1 MVRATFAGYTTALS
15 ALQANQKRL
24 DITGQNLSNMNTPG
38 YTRQQLKVS
47 SVNYTNPISHYLNDT
62 MAVVGY
68 GVSMDAVTQIR
79 DPYLDA
85 QYRNQIQKS
94 GYTDSIQT
102 ALDRLAN
109 VFDESHITGIRKAF
123 DNILSTLD
131 NMQDPAKVT
140 DAIYDSELRNRMQ
153 ALTNALNNAS
163 LDLTKAEQDELRK
176 LDGTGVN
183 DAGDI
188 QNVNNILQQ
197 IGQLNRNIKNGQIAG
212 MDCLELMDERNL
224 LLDELASYIPI
235 EVTYYKDAAHD
246 GLNSSGDPA
255 MAEEYYLDGQGHVVG
270 RRDWPDDLRVEMVY
284 KDSDGKTQKLTLVE
298 GTIGE
303 GDDNYGKLKM
313 TVSKEVFDKD
323 GNPALVDK
331 DGNPIPFDKDGNPIL
346 PVDKDGNPVPVNHTF
361 EPYWDSDDKT
371 AVNIMDFSTSPMVS
385 LEINGLETYDASSPI
400 SKQKTIDF
408 TVTINTKSDP
418 NNPDETITTG
428 TIGNHFAS
436 GSVQAKLDM
445 LWQDGTTDGISD
457 VRGYEFYRN
466 QLDNL
471 AKAFANVM
479 NKLNIEGTVGGKD
492 NSQYLLANKTTDGQP
507 NVDGTVG
514 ITAANIGVSKGWING
529 DVHVSTTDIDG
540 DGNNNDTVLRMIE
553 AMKAAYTK
561 DGYTGKYFKIEA
573 SDLDDIDL
581 KNNSFSEY
589 INYTSTILA
598 NDSYSNAESLKNNV
612 TVLNGIQNSRDSFS
626 GISLDEEASNMMM
639 YISAYNAASRLM
651 TTLDEALNTLINNT
665 GLVGR

>member
-102 ALDRLAN
+102 ALDRLSN

-140 DAIYDSELRNRMQ
+140 DAIYDAELRNRMQ

-163 LDLTKAEQDELRK
+163 LDLTNAEQDELRK
-176 LDGTGVN
+176 LDGTGIN
-183 DAGDI
+183 ESGDI

-197 IGQLNRNIKNGQIAG
+197 IGQLNRDIKKGQIAG

-235 EVTYYKDAAHD
+235 ETTYYKDAAHD
-246 GLNSSGDPA
+246 GISSTGGKA
-255 MAEEYYLDGQGHVVG
+255 EAEEYYLDGHGNVVG

-284 KDSDGKTQKLTLVE
+284 KDKDGNTQKLTLVE

-303 GDDNYGKLKM
+303 NDDNYGKIRM
-313 TVSKEVFDKD
+313 EMKD
-323 GNPALVDK
+323 DNNNVIWSS
-331 DGNPIPFDKDGNPIL
+331 N
-346 PVDKDGNPVPVNHTF
+346 
-361 EPYWDSDDKT
+361 DKT
-371 AVNIMDFSTSPMVS
+371 AAEITTTPPNVS
-385 LEINGLETYDASSPI
+385 LEFQGIEKYDPVNKTNP
-400 SKQKTIDF
+400 SKIENVTFERTF
-408 TVTINTKSDP
+408 TKDANTGD
-418 NNPDETITTG
+418 ITG
-428 TIGNHFAS
+428 AELSKHFSS
-436 GSVQAKLDM
+436 GSIQAKLDM
-445 LWQDGTTDGISD
+445 LWKDGTTSGISD
-457 VRGYEFYRN
+457 VRGYEFYRD

-471 AKAFANVM
+471 AKAFAKVM
-479 NKLNIEGTVGGKD
+479 NKLNIEGTAGGKD
-492 NSQYLLANKTTDGQP
+492 NSQYLLANKT
-507 NVDGTVG
+507 VDGTTGADETAG

-529 DVHVSTTDIDG
+529 DVHVSTTDLDK

-561 DGYTGKYFKIEA
+561 DGYKGKYFEIDA
-573 SDLDDIDL
+573 GDLDGIDL

-612 TVLNGIQNSRDSFS
+612 TVLNGIQNSRDSVS
-626 GISLDEEASNMMM
+626 GVSLDEEASNMMM

>member
-24 DITGQNLSNMNTPG
+24 DISGQNLSNMNTPG

-62 MAVVGY
+62 QAVVGY

-94 GYTDSIQT
+94 GYNDSINT
-102 ALDRLAN
+102 ALDRLAGI
-109 VFDESHITGIRKAF
+109 FDESDITGIRKAF
-123 DNILSTLD
+123 DNVLSTLT

-140 DAIYDSELRNRMQ
+140 DQIYDSELRNRIQ

-163 LDLTKAEQDELRK
+163 RDLTKAQQDELQK

-183 DAGDI
+183 EMGDV
-188 QNVNNILQQ
+188 QNINNILQQ
-197 IGQLNRNIKNGQIAG
+197 VGKLNREIKNGQIAG

-246 GLNSSGDPA
+246 GIGDDGNGNTVARPN
-255 MAEEYYLDGQGHVVG
+255 EEYYLDGHGNIVG

-284 KDSDGKTQKLTLVE
+284 KDKDGNTQKLTLVE

-303 GDDNYGKLKM
+303 DDDNYGQLQMQVQYK
-313 TVSKEVFDKD
+313 DKD
-323 GNPALVDK
+323 GKDVTWTSDSKTAINILDSNGSPNVSLTFTGLKQYNPLNPGAQLDPTTGSKPVTFSRDTTTNPAELS
-331 DGNPIPFDKDGNPIL
+331 G
-346 PVDKDGNPVPVNHTF
+346 
-361 EPYWDSDDKT
+361 Y
-371 AVNIMDFSTSPMVS
+371 FS
-385 LEINGLETYDASSPI
+385 G
-400 SKQKTIDF
+400 
-408 TVTINTKSDP
+408 
-418 NNPDETITTG
+418 
-428 TIGNHFAS
+428 

-445 LWQDGTTDGISD
+445 LWKDGTTEGIAD
-457 VRGYEFYRN
+457 VRGYEFYHN
-466 QLDNL
+466 QLNNL
-471 AKAFANVM
+471 ASAFAAVM
-479 NKLNIEGTVGGKD
+479 NKLNIEGTSNNDKT
-492 NSQYLLANKTTDGQP
+492 QYLLANKTNDST
-507 NVDGTVG
+507 TG
-514 ITAANIGVSKGWING
+514 ITAANIGVSQGWING
-529 DVHVSTTDIDG
+529 SVHVSTTDLDK
-540 DGNNNDTVLRMIE
+540 DGNNNDTILKMIE
-553 AMKAAYTK
+553 AMNAAYTK
-561 DGYTGKYFKIEA
+561 DGYDGKYFKIEGN
-573 SDLDDIDL
+573 DLNGVDL
-581 KNNSFSEY
+581 KNNSFTDY

-598 NDSYSNAESLKNNV
+598 NDTYTNALDLKTNV
-612 TVLNGIQNSRDSFS
+612 TVLNGIQNSRDEVS
-626 GISLDEEASNMMM
+626 GVSLDEEASNMMM

>member
-24 DITGQNLSNMNTPG
+24 DISGQNLSNMNTPG

-62 MAVVGY
+62 QAVVGY

-94 GYTDSIQT
+94 GYNDSINT
-102 ALDRLAN
+102 ALDRLAGI
-109 VFDESHITGIRKAF
+109 FDESDITGIRKAF
-123 DNILSTLD
+123 DNVLSTLT

-140 DAIYDSELRNRMQ
+140 DQIYDSELRNRIQ

-163 LDLTKAEQDELRK
+163 RDLTKAQQDELQK

-183 DAGDI
+183 EMGDV
-188 QNVNNILQQ
+188 QNINDILQQ
-197 IGQLNRNIKNGQIAG
+197 VGKLNREIKNGQIAG

-246 GLNSSGDPA
+246 GIGDDGNGNTVARPN
-255 MAEEYYLDGQGHVVG
+255 EEYYLDGHGNIVG

-284 KDSDGKTQKLTLVE
+284 KDKDGNTQKLTLVE

-303 GDDNYGKLKM
+303 DDDNYGQLQMQVQYK
-313 TVSKEVFDKD
+313 DKD
-323 GNPALVDK
+323 GKDVTWTSDSKTAINILDSNGSPNVSLNFTGLKPYNPLKPGAQLDPTTGSESVSFSRDTTQNPAELS
-331 DGNPIPFDKDGNPIL
+331 G
-346 PVDKDGNPVPVNHTF
+346 
-361 EPYWDSDDKT
+361 Y
-371 AVNIMDFSTSPMVS
+371 FS
-385 LEINGLETYDASSPI
+385 G
-400 SKQKTIDF
+400 
-408 TVTINTKSDP
+408 
-418 NNPDETITTG
+418 
-428 TIGNHFAS
+428 

-445 LWQDGTTDGISD
+445 LWKDGTTEGIAD
-457 VRGYEFYRN
+457 VRGYEFYHN
-466 QLDNL
+466 QLNNL
-471 AKAFANVM
+471 AKAFAAVM
-479 NKLNIEGTVGGKD
+479 NHLNIQGTNANPNKD
-492 NSQYLLANKTTDGQP
+492 ESQYLLASKDDDSSNIKD
-507 NVDGTVG
+507 
-514 ITAANIGVSKGWING
+514 ITAANIGVSQGWING
-529 DVHVSTTDIDG
+529 SVHVSTTDLNE
-540 DGNNNDTVLRMIE
+540 DGNNNDTILKMIE
-553 AMKAAYTK
+553 AMGAAYTK
-561 DGYTGKYFKIEA
+561 NGYTGEYFTITA
-573 SDLDDIDL
+573 DILGADATGLGGVDL
-581 KNNSFSEY
+581 KNNSFTDY

-598 NDSYSNAESLKNNV
+598 NDTYTNALDLKTNV
-612 TVLNGIQNSRDSFS
+612 TVLNGIQNSRDEVS
-626 GISLDEEASNMMM
+626 GVSLDEEASNMMM

>member
-24 DITGQNLSNMNTPG
+24 DISGQNLSNMNTPG

-62 MAVVGY
+62 QAVVGY

-94 GYTDSIQT
+94 GYNDSINT
-102 ALDRLAN
+102 ALDRLAGI
-109 VFDESHITGIRKAF
+109 FDESDITGIRKAF
-123 DNILSTLD
+123 DNVLSTLT

-140 DAIYDSELRNRMQ
+140 DQIYDSELRNRIQ

-163 LDLTKAEQDELRK
+163 LDLTQAEQDELRK
-176 LDGTGVN
+176 LDGTGIN
-183 DAGDI
+183 EMGDV
-188 QNVNNILQQ
+188 QNINNILQQ
-197 IGQLNRNIKNGQIAG
+197 VGKLNREIKNGQIAG

-246 GLNSSGDPA
+246 GIGDDGNGNTVARPN
-255 MAEEYYLDGQGHVVG
+255 EEYHLDGHGNIVG

-284 KDSDGKTQKLTLVE
+284 KDKDGKTQKLTLVE

-303 GDDNYGKLKM
+303 DKDNYGQLKM
-313 TVSKEVFDKD
+313 NVEST
-323 GNPALVDK
+323 
-331 DGNPIPFDKDGNPIL
+331 
-346 PVDKDGNPVPVNHTF
+346 DKDGNPVH
-361 EPYWDSDDKT
+361 WDSDQKT
-371 AVNIMDFSTSPMVS
+371 AVNIMDSTTSPEVS
-385 LEINGLETYDASSPI
+385 LEFTGLTTYDPLKPNSA
-400 SKQKTIDF
+400 KKTEKF
-408 TVTINTKSDP
+408 EHPTINTTT
-418 NNPDETITTG
+418 NPQSATV
-428 TIGNHFAS
+428 GNHLTG

-445 LWQDGTTDGISD
+445 LWKDGTTEGIAD

-471 AKAFANVM
+471 ASAFATVM
-479 NKLNIEGTVGGKD
+479 NKLNIEGTNNND
-492 NSQYLLANKTTDGQP
+492 TTQYLLANKTNDLPT
-507 NVDGTVG
+507 G
-514 ITAANIGVSKGWING
+514 ITAANIGVSQGWING
-529 DVHVSTTDIDG
+529 SVHVSTTDLDK
-540 DGNNNDTVLRMIE
+540 DGNNNDTILKMME

-561 DGYTGKYFKIEA
+561 DGYDGKYFKITGA
-573 SDLDDIDL
+573 DLGVDL
-581 KNNSFSEY
+581 KNNSFTDY

-598 NDSYSNAESLKNNV
+598 NDTYTNAENLKTNV
-612 TVLNGIQNSRDSFS
+612 TVLNGIQNSRDEVS
-626 GISLDEEASNMMM
+626 GVSLDEEASNMMM

>member
-24 DITGQNLSNMNTPG
+24 DISGQNLSNMNTPG

-47 SVNYTNPISHYLNDT
+47 SINYTNPISHYLNDT
-62 MAVVGY
+62 QAVVGY

-94 GYTDSIQT
+94 GYNDSINT
-102 ALDRLAN
+102 ALDRLAGI
-109 VFDESHITGIRKAF
+109 FDESDITGIRKAF
-123 DNILSTLD
+123 DNVLSTLT

-140 DAIYDSELRNRMQ
+140 DQIYDSELRNRIQ

-163 LDLTKAEQDELRK
+163 RDLTKAQQDELQK

-183 DAGDI
+183 EMGDV
-188 QNVNNILQQ
+188 QNINNILQQ
-197 IGQLNRNIKNGQIAG
+197 VGKLNREIKNGQIAG

-246 GLNSSGDPA
+246 GIGDDGNGNTVARPN
-255 MAEEYYLDGQGHVVG
+255 EEYYLDGHGNIVG

-284 KDSDGKTQKLTLVE
+284 KDKDGNTQKLTLVE

-303 GDDNYGKLKM
+303 DDDNYGQLQMQVNYK
-313 TVSKEVFDKD
+313 DKD
-323 GNPALVDK
+323 GKDVTWTSDSKTAINILDSNGSPNVSLNFTGLKPYNPLKPGAQLDPTGSKPVTFSRDTTTNPAELS
-331 DGNPIPFDKDGNPIL
+331 G
-346 PVDKDGNPVPVNHTF
+346 
-361 EPYWDSDDKT
+361 Y
-371 AVNIMDFSTSPMVS
+371 FS
-385 LEINGLETYDASSPI
+385 G
-400 SKQKTIDF
+400 
-408 TVTINTKSDP
+408 
-418 NNPDETITTG
+418 
-428 TIGNHFAS
+428 

-445 LWQDGTTDGISD
+445 LWKDGTTEGIAD
-457 VRGYEFYRN
+457 VRGYEFYHN
-466 QLDNL
+466 QLNNL
-471 AKAFANVM
+471 ASAFAAVM
-479 NKLNIEGTVGGKD
+479 NKLNIEGTSNNDKT
-492 NSQYLLANKTTDGQP
+492 QYLLANKTNDST
-507 NVDGTVG
+507 TG
-514 ITAANIGVSKGWING
+514 ITAANIGVSQGWING
-529 DVHVSTTDIDG
+529 SVHVSTTDLDK
-540 DGNNNDTVLRMIE
+540 DGNNNDTILKMIE
-553 AMKAAYTK
+553 AMNAAYTK
-561 DGYTGKYFKIEA
+561 DGYDGKYFKIEGN
-573 SDLDDIDL
+573 DLNGVDL
-581 KNNSFSEY
+581 KNNSFTDY

-598 NDSYSNAESLKNNV
+598 NDTYTNALDLKTNV
-612 TVLNGIQNSRDSFS
+612 TVLNGIQNSRDEVS
-626 GISLDEEASNMMM
+626 GVSLDEEASNMMM